1 MDKDEIEKIRPK
13 ARKLVIKSY
22 IISLTHQMY
31 RDIWLKLTMVIVAI
45 QLILVLGGM
54 FLRYGCGV
62 ETVSTTWLGA
72 ICSWACCL
80 VIVIGNAISNKAMKN
95 AQETKNMLYKL
106 IDSYT
111 NIMIIK
117 TPDEAECEEY
127 EDEE

>member
-1 MDKDEIEKIRPK
+1 MNKDEIEKIRPE

-31 RDIWLKLTMVIVAI
+31 RDIWLKLTIAI
-45 QLILVLGGM
+45 IAMQMFLAFGGM
-54 FLRYGCGV
+54 FLRYVCGIDAI
-62 ETVSTTWLGA
+62 STTLAGA
-72 ICSWACCL
+72 ISSWSCCVL
-80 VIVIGNAISNKAMKN
+80 VVIGSFVSNKAMKN

-117 TPDEAECEEY
+117 TSNEGDITD

>member
-1 MDKDEIEKIRPK
+1 MNKDEIEKIRPE

-31 RDIWLKLTMVIVAI
+31 RDIWLKLTMVIVAM
-45 QLILVLGGM
+45 QLILAFGGM
-54 FLRYGCGV
+54 LLRYGCGV
-62 ETVSTTWLGA
+62 ETISTTWLGA
-72 ICSWACCL
+72 ICSWACCGL
-80 VIVIGNAISNKAMKN
+80 VVIGSFISRKAMKN

-111 NIMIIK
+111 NIMIIR
-117 TPDEAECEEY
+117 TPNEAECEEY

>member
-1 MDKDEIEKIRPK
+1 MNKEEIEKIRPE

-22 IISLTHQMY
+22 IINLSHQLY
-31 RDIWLKLTMVIVAI
+31 RDIWLKFTVAI
-45 QLILVLGGM
+45 ITLQMILAFGGM
-54 FLRYGCGV
+54 ILRYACGV

-72 ICSWACCL
+72 ICSWTCCL
-80 VIVIGNAISNKAMKN
+80 LVIIGSAISNKAMKK

-117 TPDEAECEEY
+117 TPNEAECEEY